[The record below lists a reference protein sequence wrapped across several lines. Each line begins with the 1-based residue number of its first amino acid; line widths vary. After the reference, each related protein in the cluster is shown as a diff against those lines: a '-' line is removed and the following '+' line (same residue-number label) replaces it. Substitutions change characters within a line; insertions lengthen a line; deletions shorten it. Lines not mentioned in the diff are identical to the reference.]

1 VYPTIADVLN
11 LPVIRQGKPELVAGG
26 TGVGQR
32 VRWVH
37 VAEVADIAHLLHGG
51 ELVLTTGI
59 ALPDDPVALTRY
71 VDELAGVGAA
81 GLVIEL
87 VRRWSDEL
95 PAALRGAADRRSLP
109 LVTLSRET
117 RFVAV
122 TEAVIALIRDAQ
134 LAELRAAEQVHETF
148 TALTVSGAEPAEVL
162 REVAR
167 VARLPVVLET
177 LSHDVLG
184 YDAAGTDPSELLA
197 DWRSRSRAVAPT
209 ERTGYD
215 ADAGWLVTVVGAR
228 GNDWG
233 RLVLVCPEPP
243 AHPQVVVVER
253 AASALAVHRLLAR
266 DRETLERQTHR
277 TLLTELL
284 APGALPADLPT
295 RASALGVAL
304 EGRTLIG
311 LAARPRTGTAPTPA
325 PALATQEILRDLAE
339 AVALA
344 ARRVRVSALVG
355 VIDDTSVRALIALD
369 GHAGQRTV
377 DTMLRRLAQG
387 IHHDAQASPRALPVV
402 IAVGTTVT
410 NLMDARRTLGEA
422 AHVAQAALRTSAADA
437 NARER
442 GFHRLADVR
451 LRGLLHLLRE
461 DERLSAFAARELGP
475 LLARDER
482 SGSRLVEILRYY
494 CEQGGNK
501 SAAAAAAH
509 LSRTAY
515 YQQLS
520 RVEQVLG
527 VSLDD
532 PESMLSLHVA
542 LLAIDP
548 D

>member
-1 VYPTIADVLN
+1 
-11 LPVIRQGKPELVAGG
+11 
-26 TGVGQR
+26 
-32 VRWVH
+32 
-37 VAEVADIAHLLHGG
+37 
-51 ELVLTTGI
+51 
-59 ALPDDPVALTRY
+59 
-71 VDELAGVGAA
+71 
-81 GLVIEL
+81 
-87 VRRWSDEL
+87 
-95 PAALRGAADRRSLP
+95 
-109 LVTLSRET
+109 
-117 RFVAV
+117 
-122 TEAVIALIRDAQ
+122 
-134 LAELRAAEQVHETF
+134 
-148 TALTVSGAEPAEVL
+148 
-162 REVAR
+162 
-167 VARLPVVLET
+167 
-177 LSHDVLG
+177 
-184 YDAAGTDPSELLA
+184 
-197 DWRSRSRAVAPT
+197 
-209 ERTGYD
+209 
-215 ADAGWLVTVVGAR
+215 
-228 GNDWG
+228 
-233 RLVLVCPEPP
+233 
-243 AHPQVVVVER
+243 VVVVER

-311 LAARPRTGTAPTPA
+311 LAARPRTGIAPTPA

-355 VIDDTSVRALIALD
+355 VIDDTSVRALVALD
-369 GHAGQRTV
+369 GHASQRTV

-387 IHHDAQASPRALPVV
+387 IQHDAQASPRALPVV

-410 NLMDARRTLGEA
+410 SLIDARRTLGEA
-422 AHVAQAALRTSAADA
+422 AHVAQAALRTSASDA
-437 NARER
+437 TARER
-442 GFHRLADVR
+442 GYHRLADVR

-461 DERLSAFAARELGP
+461 DERLSAFAERELGP
-475 LLARDER
+475 LLARDAK
-482 SGSRLVEILRYY
+482 SGSRLVEILRYF

-542 LLAIDP
+542 LLAQDP